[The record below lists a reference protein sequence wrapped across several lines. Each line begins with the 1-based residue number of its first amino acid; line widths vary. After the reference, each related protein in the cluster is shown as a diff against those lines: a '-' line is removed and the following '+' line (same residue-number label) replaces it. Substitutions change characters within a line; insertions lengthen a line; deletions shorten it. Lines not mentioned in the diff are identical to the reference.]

1 MSWKDFFY
9 YHRRERVAIILL
21 LILIVLTIVMNE
33 ILKKNNVNN
42 VNNVLIQNDSLV
54 EEFDQFHRLL
64 KNRESVAYPTI
75 ENESNRQY
83 YVENRRNNERRLK
96 SDGFSTHSDKNS
108 SFVSSFSGSIK
119 LAEGE
124 TILLNESDTTDWKK
138 IPGIGSTY
146 ASRIVKYRDL
156 LGGFVTV
163 DQLREV
169 YGIDDELFAKIYPYL
184 KVDGKYTKIAVN
196 TLEFKELL
204 RHPYLNYKQVKA
216 IFDLRRRK
224 GNVSSINELAML
236 NEFTAEDIERLNPY
250 LEF

>member
-9 YHRRERVAIILL
+9 YQKGERVAILLL
-21 LILIVLTIVMNE
+21 LILIVLTMVMNG
-33 ILKKNNVNN
+33 LMKRNAGKK
-42 VNNVLIQNDSLV
+42 VLIQNDSLV
-54 EEFDQFHRLL
+54 QEFDHFQRSFKDREEVDLKGNEKETDSQF
-64 KNRESVAYPTI
+64 
-75 ENESNRQY
+75 
-83 YVENRRNNERRLK
+83 YV
-96 SDGFSTHSDKNS
+96 DSDKHS
-108 SFVSSFSGSIK
+108 PYSDTDLSLVRSFTERKK

-124 TILLNESDTTDWKK
+124 TIFLNKSDTTDWKK

-156 LGGFVTV
+156 LGGFVSV

-169 YGIDDELFAKIYPYL
+169 YGIDDKLFVKIYPYVE
-184 KVDGKYTKIAVN
+184 VDGEYTKIAVN
-196 TLEFKELL
+196 KLEFKELL

-224 GNVSSINELAML
+224 GNISSINELALL
-236 NEFTAEDIERLNPY
+236 NEFASEDIERLAPY

>member
-9 YHRRERVAIILL
+9 YHRGERVAIILL

-33 ILKKNNVNN
+33 IGKKKNNE
-42 VNNVLIQNDSLV
+42 NNVLIENDSLV
-54 EEFDQFHRLL
+54 QEFDQFHRSL
-64 KNRESVAYPTI
+64 NDGESVAYPPT
-75 ENESNRQY
+75 ESESNRQY
-83 YVENRRNNERRLK
+83 YVENRRNNERQLK
-96 SDGFSTHSDKNS
+96 SNELSTYSDKNS
-108 SFVSSFSGSIK
+108 SFESSFSVSVK

-124 TILLNESDTTDWKK
+124 TIFLNESDTTDWKK

-169 YGIDDELFAKIYPYL
+169 YGIDDVLFAKIYPYL
-184 KVDGKYTKIAVN
+184 EADGKYTKIAIN
-196 TLEFKELL
+196 RLEFKELL

>member
-9 YHRRERVAIILL
+9 YHRGERVAIILL

-33 ILKKNNVNN
+33 IVKKNNE
-42 VNNVLIQNDSLV
+42 NNVLVENTSLIR
-54 EEFDQFHRLL
+54 EFDQFHRSL
-64 KNRESVAYPTI
+64 NDREFVANPPT
-75 ENESNRQY
+75 ESESNRQY
-83 YVENRRNNERRLK
+83 YVENRRNNERQLK
-96 SDGFSTHSDKNS
+96 SNELSTYSDKKS
-108 SFVSSFSGSIK
+108 TFGSSFSGSVK

-124 TILLNESDTTDWKK
+124 TIFLNESDTTDWKK

-156 LGGFVTV
+156 LGGFVSV

-184 KVDGKYTKIAVN
+184 EADRKYTKIAVN
-196 TLEFKELL
+196 RLEFKELL